1 MKKQII
7 ACLNVLKSFYRYG
20 NTLSFNIFGI
30 NYYGEIVRYKH
41 SFKNKETEVVISFI
55 QEWNGVKDIV
65 FDKPC
70 VVKYIIPDD
79 ALRNFVFRGM
89 IQEKVD
95 NVVISQGV

>member
-7 ACLNVLKSFYRYG
+7 ACLNALKSFYRYG
-20 NTLSFNIFGI
+20 TTLSFNILGI
-30 NYYGEIVRYKH
+30 NYYGDIVRYKH

-70 VVKYIIPDD
+70 VVKFIIPDD

-89 IQEKVD
+89 IQENVL